1 MKKKSVKEGKQTYSQ
16 PKDTSFEFIGN
27 IAESE
32 DMEEEY
38 TTYEDI
44 ETIDKFPP
52 FDWNANK
59 QLQTLFHFPI
69 FLPQSLLW
77 GLLLLLSN
85 RSNEND
91 LIPPS
96 IAWQTDGAEFDY
108 YGISAFIRVY
118 ANDKIVTEGNTVEAK
133 FAYARRNGFT
143 PVVELI
149 YVKELVKFLNQY
161 VIMYFKG
168 DMRDTQVFLPREH
181 CLVHIKVESWQDTM
195 TTTYEMLETLHR
207 KIKQEHELQEDE
219 WSEFSIY
226 ALYRPCKE
234 EERIL
239 EMIWYLLMQ
248 GKLLLFSD
256 SVSLNPSNFSSGVYC
271 FEGLSWGGEYRD
283 CFYYEKDGK
292 CVQKIDLKAKSKA
305 GHILWQLLR
314 YKNIEKTNPSREE
327 LLADIK
333 QFNVHN
339 KPHRK
344 ATDTL
349 YYVAKVAKKRQSAP
363 VIRKKQRDSF
373 RKAIEFIK
381 AKCMAVGV
389 QIEIENR
396 KNGVYIKRVR
406 FRKKKE
412 NWENLLKN
420 TIIPTI

>member
-1 MKKKSVKEGKQTYSQ
+1 MKKTSKKKISDKNVKKKNIIPAPGQT
-16 PKDTSFEFIGN
+16 
-27 IAESE
+27 
-32 DMEEEY
+32 EEADDFL
-38 TTYEDI
+38 TYEDI
-44 ETIDKFPP
+44 ETLDSFPP

-59 QLQTLFHFPI
+59 NLASMWYLPT

-85 RSNEND
+85 RTDDND
-91 LIPPS
+91 IIPPS
-96 IAWQTDGAEFDY
+96 IAWHTDGAEFDF

-149 YVKELVKFLNQY
+149 YVNELVKFLNQY
-161 VIMYFKG
+161 VIRYFKG
-168 DMRDTQVFLPREH
+168 DMRNTQVFLPREH
-181 CLVHIKVESWQDTM
+181 RLVHIKVESWQDTM
-195 TTTYEMLETLHR
+195 TTTYELLETLHR
-207 KIKQEHELQEDE
+207 KIKQERELQEDE
-219 WSEFSIY
+219 WSKFPIHT
-226 ALYRPCKE
+226 LYRSWKE

-239 EMIWYLLMQ
+239 EVIWYLLMQ

-256 SVSLNPSNFSSGVYC
+256 SVSLNPSNFSSGVYS
-271 FEGLSWGGEYRD
+271 FDGLSWGGEYRD
-283 CFYYEKDGK
+283 YFYYEKDGK

-305 GHILWQLLR
+305 GKLLWLLLR
-314 YKNIEKTNPSREE
+314 YKNVEKTNPLREA

-339 KPHRK
+339 KLHRK
-344 ATDTL
+344 STDTL

-389 QIEIENR
+389 QVEIENR
-396 KNGVYIKRVR
+396 KNGVYIKQVR

-412 NWENLLKN
+412 N
-420 TIIPTI
+420 